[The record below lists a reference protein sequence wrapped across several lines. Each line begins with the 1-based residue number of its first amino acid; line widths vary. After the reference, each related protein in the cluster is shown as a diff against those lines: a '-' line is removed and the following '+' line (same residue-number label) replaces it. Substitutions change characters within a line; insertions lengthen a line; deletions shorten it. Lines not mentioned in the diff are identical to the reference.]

1 MAGTSRRHNLLLT
14 VVVVAVSGC
23 ASAPISLSQARPG
36 ERHAYA
42 ERGPS
47 TAIVTVIRD
56 SGIQSAACPTE
67 ISVDGRPAG
76 TIWPSQ
82 AVQLHIPAGEVIL
95 GARTT
100 CLGGPVERE
109 ARLVAGQ
116 RLFFRVAYDHNG
128 SLQFGRTIER

>member
-1 MAGTSRRHNLLLT
+1 MARTSARHNILLM
-14 VVVVAVSGC
+14 VVCGAVAGC
-23 ASAPISLSQARPG
+23 ASAPISISEARPG

-42 ERGPS
+42 DRGPN
-47 TAIVTVIRD
+47 TALVTVVRD
-56 SGIQSAACPTE
+56 SGLQSAACPTE

-100 CLGGPVERE
+100 CFGGPVERE

-128 SLQFGRTIER
+128 SLQFGRTIQR